1 MQKIEA
7 GIERWSEVPLTGD
20 KLIEVTDL
28 KKYFGSGIF
37 KKSRIKAV
45 DGVSFEI
52 DRKETFALVGESGCG
67 KSTVGRCALNLIRPT
82 EGQVRFKGMD
92 ITSRKEVPRDIRKN
106 IQIIFQDAD
115 GSLNPRMRV
124 FDLIMEP
131 FKIHRMNNG
140 QGKEKVAELMEM
152 VNITPDLLGRYP
164 HELSGGQRQR
174 IGIARAM
181 ALNPEFIVADEPAAS
196 LDLSVQAQMLDLM
209 RKFQAEHG
217 IGYLYISHNLKIVKI
232 IADRVAVMYLG
243 KLVEMGR
250 ASDVFNSAKHPY
262 TQALISA
269 IPVLD
274 LCTTRKRIMLKGDIP
289 SPMNPPS
296 GCRFHTRCPYRR
308 KRCTIEEPALIGDKH
323 MVACHQ

>member
-1 MQKIEA
+1 MSFTDE
-7 GIERWSEVPLTGD
+7 

-52 DRKETFALVGESGCG
+52 GRRETFALIGESGCG
-67 KSTVGRCALNLIRPT
+67 KSTVGRCILGLVRPT
-82 EGQVRFKGMD
+82 EGHVFFKGMD
-92 ITSRKEVPRDIRKN
+92 ISSMNEVPRDLRKKF
-106 IQIIFQDAD
+106 QVIFQDAD
-115 GSLNPRMRV
+115 GTLNPRMRV
-124 FDLIMEP
+124 FDLLMEP
-131 FKIHRMNNG
+131 FRIHRMDNG
-140 QGKEKVAELMEM
+140 QSKEKIAELIEM

-174 IGIARAM
+174 IGIARAI

-209 RKFQAEHG
+209 KKFQAEHG
-217 IGYLYISHNLKIVKI
+217 IGYLYISHNLKIVKLM
-232 IADRVAVMYLG
+232 ANRVAVMYLG
-243 KLVEMGR
+243 KLVEVGGT
-250 ASDVFNSAKHPY
+250 DGIFNCAKHPY

-274 LCTTRKRIMLKGDIP
+274 PRAGRKRILLEGDIP
-289 SPMNPPS
+289 SPMNPPP
-296 GCRFHTRCPYRR
+296 GCRFHTRCPYRE
-308 KRCTIEEPALIGDKH
+308 KRCMTEEPALVGDKH
-323 MVACHQ
+323 MVACHLK